1 MPSTKKLSD
10 LQNDRNFHFQAA
22 EETRQRAE
30 KEQRVFT
37 ADEDANVDDRLKKV
51 EELDAQI
58 AELVAHENRVARIQA
73 VRDRIANPAGN
84 RTPAP
89 TDPGNGSTPAI
100 ARDPVNAP
108 AWAGFKRPGEM
119 KAFKGPNAERNAYTS
134 GMWVRAKILGDH
146 RAALWL
152 QDNVGFSVQNAMSE
166 SSDPAGGYLVPEEF
180 AQTIIDLREQ
190 YGVFR
195 REARVVEMGRDTML
209 IPRRSGGVT
218 IYAIGENPAAAITQ
232 SQPTWSQ
239 VRLTAKKCGGL
250 TLMSTEIAED
260 AIIGVAEWLANEFAY
275 SFALFEDQC
284 GFIGDGSQ
292 TYLGI
297 RGLGSFFT
305 TTGGVGGAQLVGAVD
320 AASGHD
326 TFAEID
332 KDDLAKVMAALPDF
346 VMNPKWYCSKVA
358 AELVFGR
365 LQAGAGGNTVET
377 LSNGKVGRSY
387 LGYPIVVSQVLPTS
401 QGDLSDLPMLYF
413 GDLSKAVTMGDR
425 RSMTVFP
432 SEHRYMDTDQIG
444 VRATERM
451 DIVVHDVGDTTTGA
465 AGPIVA
471 LVGE

>member
-1 MPSTKKLSD
+1 MSCLKTLSERTS
-10 LQNDRNFHFQAA
+10 DREFHFRLANEIQ
-22 EETRQRAE
+22 QKAE
-30 KEQRVFT
+30 KEGRTFT
-37 ADEDANVDDRLKKV
+37 ADEGVAIDDHLKKV
-51 EELDAQI
+51 EEIDAQI
-58 AELVAHENRVARIQA
+58 ADIKAHQDRVNRINATNERLSK
-73 VRDRIANPAGN
+73 PAG
-84 RTPAP
+84 RTTAA
-89 TDPGNGSTPAI
+89 TDPGAGTNPAV

-108 AWAGFKRPGEM
+108 AWAGFKRPGQL
-119 KAFKGPNAERNAYTS
+119 KAFKGPNAERNAYVS
-134 GMWVRAKILGDH
+134 GMWARAKLFNDH
-146 RAALWL
+146 RAARWL
-152 QDNVGFSVQNAMSE
+152 NDNIGFSIQNAMGE
-166 SSDPAGGYLVPEEF
+166 NSDPAGGYLVPEEF

-209 IPRRSGGVT
+209 IPRRAGGVT
-218 IYAIGENPAAAITQ
+218 IYPIGENPSSAITQ

-250 TLMSTEIAED
+250 TLMSTEVAED
-260 AIIGVAEWLANEFAY
+260 AIIGLAEWLANEFAY

-284 GFIGDGSQ
+284 GFIGDGTS

-297 RGLGSFFT
+297 RGLGNMFT
-305 TTGGVGGAQLVGAVD
+305 TTGGVGGGQLVGAVD
-320 AASGHD
+320 AASAHD

-332 KDDLAKVMAALPDF
+332 KDDLAKVMAALPAY
-346 VMNPKWYCSKVA
+346 VTNPKWYASKVA

-365 LQAGAGGNTVET
+365 LQAGAGGNTIET
-377 LSNGKVGRSY
+377 LSNGRVGRSY
-387 LGYPIVVSQVLPTS
+387 LGYEIVISQVLPTS

-413 GDLSKAVTMGDR
+413 GDLSKAATMGDR

-444 VRATERM
+444 VRATERV
-451 DIVVHDVGDTTTGA
+451 DIVVHDVGDTTTGN